1 MSNHIF
7 HYRLKKLKRAFLI
20 WITLIS
26 LLINL
31 WIDNIRFTIFQTNSH
46 EKSRVQIKRARGFTN
61 QLIELGSAFIKIGQL
76 LSARPDLIPN
86 TWIQEL
92 SKLQD
97 QVPNFSFTQV
107 EEIIRNELGSKFNEI
122 DQIICDP
129 VGSAS
134 LAQVHRA
141 TLKDCKKVVFKIKR
155 ARWFTNQLIELGS
168 AFIKIGQLLSARP
181 DLIPNTW
188 IQELSKLQDQVP
200 NFSFAQVEET
210 IRDELGSKFND
221 IDQIICDPVGSAS
234 LAQVHRATLKD
245 GKKVVF
251 KVQRPN
257 LKELFIIDLGI
268 MQQIAGLLQ
277 KNKNWS
283 RGRNWVEIAKECRKV
298 LMKELDFNCEAQ
310 YAARFRQ
317 QFLDDENVEVPEV
330 IWDMSSEKVLC
341 LSYVEGTKISDL
353 EKLKSQEIDLSKI
366 AEIGAISYL
375 KQLVN
380 YGFFHA
386 DPHPGN
392 LAVSSEGKLIFYDFG
407 MMGNISNNL
416 QTRLGGMVKAA
427 ALRDASSL
435 VSQLQQAG
443 LISKDIDVGP
453 VRRLVRLML
462 KEALTPP
469 FSPNIIEKLSG
480 DLYELVYETPFQLP
494 VDLIFVM
501 RALSTFEGVGRMLD
515 PGFNLVSVTKPY
527 LIELMTSNNQS
538 PNDLINQ
545 FGRQVGELG
554 SKAVG
559 IPKRIDES
567 LERLEQGDLQLQIR
581 MGESDRQ
588 FKKMFTAQKTL
599 GHSILIGSLSIASAL
614 LVTSKQNN
622 FALLPLLFA
631 IPISIDWIKCQLSM
645 RKGSRLEKLKR

>member
-1 MSNHIF
+1 MSYHIL

-31 WIDNIRFTIFQTNSH
+31 WIDNIRFTIFQTNSN
-46 EKSRVQIKRARGFTN
+46 EKSRVQIKRARWFTN
-61 QLIELGSAFIKIGQL
+61 QLIKLGSAFIKIGQL

-97 QVPNFSFTQV
+97 QVPNFSFLQV
-107 EEIIRNELGSKFNEI
+107 QDTIRDELGSKFNEI
-122 DQIICDP
+122 DQII
-129 VGSAS
+129 
-134 LAQVHRA
+134 R
-141 TLKDCKKVVFKIKR
+141 
-155 ARWFTNQLIELGS
+155 
-168 AFIKIGQLLSARP
+168 
-181 DLIPNTW
+181 
-188 IQELSKLQDQVP
+188 
-200 NFSFAQVEET
+200 
-210 IRDELGSKFND
+210 
-221 IDQIICDPVGSAS
+221 DPVGSAS

-257 LKELFIIDLGI
+257 LKGLFIIDLGI

-283 RGRNWVEIAKECRKV
+283 RGRNWVEIAKECKKV
-298 LMKELDFNCEAQ
+298 LLKELDFNCEAQ

-317 QFLDDENVEVPEV
+317 QFLDDENIEVPEV

-341 LSYVEGTKISDL
+341 LSYIEGTKISDL
-353 EKLKSQEIDLSKI
+353 KKLQNKGIDLPKI

-392 LAVSSEGKLIFYDFG
+392 LAVSNTGKLIFYDFG

-416 QTRLGGMVKAA
+416 QTSLGAMVKAA
-427 ALRDASSL
+427 ALRDASTL

-443 LISKDIDVGP
+443 LISKDIDIGP

-527 LIELMTSNNQS
+527 LIELMTSNNQT

-545 FGRQVGELG
+545 FGRQVGEIG

-614 LVTSKQNN
+614 LVTNKQNN
-622 FALLPLLFA
+622 FALLPLFFA
-631 IPISIDWIKCQLSM
+631 LPISIDWLKCQLSM
-645 RKGSRLEKLKR
+645 SKGSRLEKLKR

>member
-1 MSNHIF
+1 MKNSLLNIDHRKF
-7 HYRLKKLKRAFLI
+7 KRGFLI
-20 WITLIS
+20 WRTLI
-26 LLINL
+26 LLFLNL
-31 WIDNIRFTIFQTNSH
+31 WFDNLRFTLFQTKINKKDKIQS
-46 EKSRVQIKRARGFTN
+46 KRAKWFTN
-61 QLIELGSAFIKIGQL
+61 QLISLGSAFIKIGQL
-76 LSARPDLIPN
+76 LSARPDLIPK

-97 QVPNFSFTQV
+97 QVPQFPFAKV
-107 EEIIRNELGSKFNEI
+107 EETIRKELGDKFSEI
-122 DQIICDP
+122 NQISFDP

-141 TLKDCKKVVFKIKR
+141 TLK
-155 ARWFTNQLIELGS
+155 N
-168 AFIKIGQLLSARP
+168 
-181 DLIPNTW
+181 
-188 IQELSKLQDQVP
+188 
-200 NFSFAQVEET
+200 
-210 IRDELGSKFND
+210 
-221 IDQIICDPVGSAS
+221 
-234 LAQVHRATLKD
+234 
-245 GKKVVF
+245 GKEVVF
-251 KVQRPN
+251 KVQRPY
-257 LKELFIIDLGI
+257 LKELFIVDLGI
-268 MQQIAGLLQ
+268 MQQIASLLQ

-283 RGRNWVEIAKECRKV
+283 RGRDWVAIAKECRKV

-317 QFLDDENVEVPEV
+317 QFLDDENVQVPEV

-341 LSYVEGTKISDL
+341 LSYLEGTKINDL
-353 EKLKSQEIDLSKI
+353 EKLKSKNLDLSKI

-392 LAVSSEGKLIFYDFG
+392 LAVSNAGQLIFYDFG

-416 QTRLGGMVKAA
+416 QIRLGGMVKAA

-469 FSPNIIEKLSG
+469 FSSNIMEKLSG

-501 RALSTFEGVGRMLD
+501 RAMSTFEGVGRMLD
-515 PGFNLVSVTKPY
+515 PEFNLVSVTKPY
-527 LIELMTSNNQS
+527 LIELMTTNNQS

-614 LVTSKQNN
+614 LVTNKQNN
-622 FALLPLLFA
+622 FALLPLVFA
-631 IPISIDWIKCQLSM
+631 MPITIDWIKCQLSM
-645 RKGSRLEKLKR
+645 RKGTRLEKLQR

>member
-1 MSNHIF
+1 MIIH
-7 HYRLKKLKRAFLI
+7 KLKSRIKKVKRGFLI
-20 WITLIS
+20 WRVLI
-26 LLINL
+26 LLLLNL
-31 WIDNIRFTIFQTNSH
+31 WIDSLIFQIFPTN
-46 EKSRVQIKRARGFTN
+46 KDKKNKVQEQRARWFTN
-61 QLIELGSAFIKIGQL
+61 QLIKLGSAFIKIGQL

-97 QVPNFSFTQV
+97 QVPQFSYTKV
-107 EEIIRNELGSKFNEI
+107 EEIIKKELGQKFAEI
-122 DQIICDP
+122 EEINPIP
-129 VGSAS
+129 IGSAS
-134 LAQVHRA
+134 LAQVHKA
-141 TLKDCKKVVFKIKR
+141 ILK
-155 ARWFTNQLIELGS
+155 N
-168 AFIKIGQLLSARP
+168 
-181 DLIPNTW
+181 
-188 IQELSKLQDQVP
+188 
-200 NFSFAQVEET
+200 
-210 IRDELGSKFND
+210 
-221 IDQIICDPVGSAS
+221 
-234 LAQVHRATLKD
+234 
-245 GKKVVF
+245 GKQVVF

-257 LKELFIIDLGI
+257 LKNLFTIDLSI
-268 MQQIAGLLQ
+268 MQQIASVLQ

-283 RGRNWVEIAKECRKV
+283 RGRNWVAIAKECRKV
-298 LMKELDFNCEAQ
+298 LMKELDFRCEAQ

-317 QFLDDENVEVPEV
+317 QFLEDDNVDVPEV
-330 IWDMSSEKVLC
+330 IWDLSCERVLC
-341 LSYVEGTKISDL
+341 LSYLEGTKISDI
-353 EKLKSQEIDLSKI
+353 EKLNAKNIELPKI

-392 LAVSSEGKLIFYDFG
+392 LAVSDSGKLIFYDFG
-407 MMGNISNNL
+407 MMGNISDNL
-416 QTRLGGMVKAA
+416 QLSIGSMVKSA

-435 VSQLQQAG
+435 VTQLQQAG
-443 LISKDIDVGP
+443 LISKNIDVGP

-515 PGFNLVSVTKPY
+515 PSFNLVSITKPY
-527 LIELMTSNNQS
+527 LIDLMTANNQT

-545 FGRQVGELG
+545 LGRQVGEIG

-567 LERLEQGDLQLQIR
+567 LERLEQGDLQLQVR

-588 FKKMFTAQKTL
+588 FKKMFTAQKSL
-599 GHSILIGSLSIASAL
+599 GHSILIGSLTIASAL
-614 LVTSKQNN
+614 LVTNNQNN
-622 FALLPLLFA
+622 IAILPLIFA
-631 IPISIDWIKCQLSM
+631 APISVDWIKCQLSM
-645 RKGSRLEKLKR
+645 RKGARIEKLKQ

>member
-1 MSNHIF
+1 MSYHIF

-26 LLINL
+26 LLTTL
-31 WIDNIRFTIFQTNSH
+31 WIDNIRFTIFQTKSN
-46 EKSRVQIKRARGFTN
+46 EKSKVQ
-61 QLIELGSAFIKIGQL
+61 
-76 LSARPDLIPN
+76 
-86 TWIQEL
+86 
-92 SKLQD
+92 
-97 QVPNFSFTQV
+97 
-107 EEIIRNELGSKFNEI
+107 
-122 DQIICDP
+122 
-129 VGSAS
+129 
-134 LAQVHRA
+134 
-141 TLKDCKKVVFKIKR
+141 IKR
-155 ARWFTNQLIELGS
+155 ARWFTNQLIKLGS

-210 IRDELGSKFND
+210 IRDELGSKFNE
-221 IDQIICDPVGSAS
+221 IDQIICNPVGSAS
-234 LAQVHRATLKD
+234 LAQVHRATLKN

-298 LMKELDFNCEAQ
+298 LLKELDFNCEAQ

-341 LSYVEGTKISDL
+341 LSYLEGTKISDL
-353 EKLKSQEIDLSKI
+353 EKLQSQEIDLPKI

-380 YGFFHA
+380 FGFFHA

-392 LAVSSEGKLIFYDFG
+392 LAVSNEGKLIFYDFG

-614 LVTSKQNN
+614 LVTNKQNN
-622 FALLPLLFA
+622 FALLPLFFA
-631 IPISIDWIKCQLSM
+631 LPISIDWIKCQLSM

>member
-1 MSNHIF
+1 MSYHIL
-7 HYRLKKLKRAFLI
+7 YYSLKKLKRSFLI

-31 WIDNIRFTIFQTNSH
+31 WIDNIRFTIFQNKNN
-46 EKSRVQIKRARGFTN
+46 EKSRVQ
-61 QLIELGSAFIKIGQL
+61 
-76 LSARPDLIPN
+76 
-86 TWIQEL
+86 
-92 SKLQD
+92 
-97 QVPNFSFTQV
+97 
-107 EEIIRNELGSKFNEI
+107 
-122 DQIICDP
+122 
-129 VGSAS
+129 
-134 LAQVHRA
+134 
-141 TLKDCKKVVFKIKR
+141 IKR
-155 ARWFTNQLIELGS
+155 ARWFTNQLIKLGS

-210 IRDELGSKFND
+210 IRNELGTKFNK

-341 LSYVEGTKISDL
+341 LSYLEGTKISDL

-614 LVTSKQNN
+614 LVTNKQNN
-622 FALLPLLFA
+622 FALLPLFFA
-631 IPISIDWIKCQLSM
+631 LPISIDWIKCQLSM

>member
-1 MSNHIF
+1 MKRNIIQNQI
-7 HYRLKKLKRAFLI
+7 KKIKRGFLI
-20 WITLIS
+20 WKTLII
-26 LLINL
+26 LLLNL
-31 WIDNIRFTIFQTNSH
+31 WFDNLLFSVFQT
-46 EKSRVQIKRARGFTN
+46 SRDKKNEIQIKRARWFTD
-61 QLIELGSAFIKIGQL
+61 QLIKLGSAFIKIGQL

-97 QVPNFSFTQV
+97 QVPQFSFMKV
-107 EEIIRNELGSKFNEI
+107 EETIKSELGRKFSEI
-122 DQIICDP
+122 NQIIEAP
-129 VGSAS
+129 IGSAS

-141 TLKDCKKVVFKIKR
+141 TLK
-155 ARWFTNQLIELGS
+155 N
-168 AFIKIGQLLSARP
+168 
-181 DLIPNTW
+181 
-188 IQELSKLQDQVP
+188 
-200 NFSFAQVEET
+200 
-210 IRDELGSKFND
+210 
-221 IDQIICDPVGSAS
+221 
-234 LAQVHRATLKD
+234 
-245 GKKVVF
+245 GKEVVF

-257 LKELFIIDLGI
+257 LKDLFIIDLNI
-268 MQQIAGLLQ
+268 MQQIAYLLQ

-317 QFLDDENVEVPEV
+317 QFLEDQNVEVPSV

-341 LSYVEGTKISDL
+341 LSYLEGTKISDL
-353 EKLKSQEIDLSKI
+353 SKLQTKNIDLPKI
-366 AEIGAISYL
+366 AEIGAVSYL

-380 YGFFHA
+380 FGFFHA

-392 LAVSSEGKLIFYDFG
+392 LAVSNDGKLIFYDFG
-407 MMGNISNNL
+407 MMGNISYNL
-416 QTRLGGMVKAA
+416 QTRLGAMVKAA
-427 ALRDASSL
+427 ALRDASEL
-435 VSQLQQAG
+435 VIQLQEAG
-443 LISKDIDVGP
+443 LISKDIEIGP

-501 RALSTFEGVGRMLD
+501 RALTTFEGVGRMLD

-527 LIELMTSNNQS
+527 LIALMTSNNQT

-614 LVTSKQNN
+614 LVTNKQDN
-622 FALLPLLFA
+622 FALLPLIFA
-631 IPISIDWIKCQLSM
+631 LPITIDWIKCQLVM
-645 RKGSRLEKLKR
+645 RKGSRLEKLKG

>member
-1 MSNHIF
+1 MSYHIL
-7 HYRLKKLKRAFLI
+7 HNRLRKFKRGYLI

-26 LLINL
+26 LLVNL
-31 WIDNIRFTIFQTNSH
+31 WLDNTRFKIFQTNND
-46 EKSRVQIKRARGFTN
+46 KRNKIQIKRARWFTN
-61 QLIELGSAFIKIGQL
+61 QLIKLGSAFIKIGQL

-97 QVPNFSFTQV
+97 QVPNFAFKQV
-107 EEIIRNELGSKFNEI
+107 EETIRKELGTKFGEI
-122 DQIICDP
+122 VQIISDP
-129 VGSAS
+129 IGSAS

-141 TLKDCKKVVFKIKR
+141 TLR
-155 ARWFTNQLIELGS
+155 
-168 AFIKIGQLLSARP
+168 
-181 DLIPNTW
+181 
-188 IQELSKLQDQVP
+188 
-200 NFSFAQVEET
+200 
-210 IRDELGSKFND
+210 
-221 IDQIICDPVGSAS
+221 
-234 LAQVHRATLKD
+234 D

-283 RGRNWVEIAKECRKV
+283 RGRNWVDISKECRKV

-341 LSYVEGTKISDL
+341 LSYLEGTKISDL
-353 EKLKSQEIDLSKI
+353 EKLKSQKIDLPKI

-392 LAVSSEGKLIFYDFG
+392 LAVSSTGKLIFYDFG

-416 QTRLGGMVKAA
+416 QTRLGAMVKAA

-443 LISKDIDVGP
+443 LISKDINIGP

-527 LIELMTSNNQS
+527 LIELMTSNNQN

-545 FGRQVGELG
+545 LGRQVGELG

-614 LVTSKQNN
+614 LVTNKQNN
-622 FALLPLLFA
+622 YALLPLLFA
-631 IPISIDWIKCQLSM
+631 LPISIDWIKCQLSM
-645 RKGSRLEKLKR
+645 SKGSRLEKLKR

>member
-1 MSNHIF
+1 MSN
-7 HYRLKKLKRAFLI
+7 KKLKNRIRKIKRGFLI
-20 WITLIS
+20 WRTLI
-26 LLINL
+26 LLLVNL
-31 WIDNIRFTIFQTNSH
+31 WLDNFIFNIFQSNSD
-46 EKSRVQIKRARGFTN
+46 KKNKVQ
-61 QLIELGSAFIKIGQL
+61 
-76 LSARPDLIPN
+76 
-86 TWIQEL
+86 
-92 SKLQD
+92 
-97 QVPNFSFTQV
+97 
-107 EEIIRNELGSKFNEI
+107 
-122 DQIICDP
+122 
-129 VGSAS
+129 
-134 LAQVHRA
+134 
-141 TLKDCKKVVFKIKR
+141 IKR

-200 NFSFAQVEET
+200 QFSFTKVEE
-210 IRDELGSKFND
+210 IIKQELGQKFLEIN
-221 IDQIICDPVGSAS
+221 QISSIPIGSAS
-234 LAQVHRATLKD
+234 LAQVHKGILKN
-245 GKKVVF
+245 GKEIVF

-257 LKELFIIDLGI
+257 LKNLFIIDLNI
-268 MQQIAGLLQ
+268 MQQIAFVLQ

-283 RGRNWVEIAKECRKV
+283 RGRNWVDIAKECKKV

-317 QFLDDENVEVPEV
+317 QFLDDENIEVPEV
-330 IWDMSSEKVLC
+330 IWDLSTEKVLC
-341 LSYVEGTKISDL
+341 LSYLEGTKISDVK
-353 EKLKSQEIDLSKI
+353 KLNSQNIDLPKI

-392 LAVSSEGKLIFYDFG
+392 LAVSNSGKLIFYDFG

-416 QTRLGGMVKAA
+416 QSSLGSMVQSA

-469 FSPNIIEKLSG
+469 FSSNIIEKLSG

-515 PGFNLVSVTKPY
+515 PGFNLVSITKPY
-527 LIELMTSNNQS
+527 LIDLMTSNNQT

-588 FKKMFTAQKTL
+588 FKKMFTAQKSL
-599 GHSILIGSLSIASAL
+599 GHSILIGSLTIASAL
-614 LVTSKQNN
+614 LVTNNQNN
-622 FALLPLLFA
+622 FAILPLIFA
-631 IPISIDWIKCQLSM
+631 APLSIDWIKCQLSM
-645 RKGSRLEKLKR
+645 RKGSRIEKLKQ

>member
-1 MSNHIF
+1 MSYHIL
-7 HYRLKKLKRAFLI
+7 HYRLKKLRRAFLI

-26 LLINL
+26 LLTIL
-31 WIDNIRFTIFQTNSH
+31 WIDNIRFTIFQTKSN
-46 EKSRVQIKRARGFTN
+46 EKIRVQIKRARWFTN
-61 QLIELGSAFIKIGQL
+61 QLIKLGSAFIIIGQL

-86 TWIQEL
+86 SWIQEL

-97 QVPNFSFTQV
+97 QVPKFSFALV
-107 EEIIRNELGSKFNEI
+107 EETIRKELGSKFNE
-122 DQIICDP
+122 
-129 VGSAS
+129 
-134 LAQVHRA
+134 
-141 TLKDCKKVVFKIKR
+141 
-155 ARWFTNQLIELGS
+155 
-168 AFIKIGQLLSARP
+168 
-181 DLIPNTW
+181 
-188 IQELSKLQDQVP
+188 
-200 NFSFAQVEET
+200 
-210 IRDELGSKFND
+210 

-614 LVTSKQNN
+614 LVTNKQNN
-622 FALLPLLFA
+622 FALLPLFFA
-631 IPISIDWIKCQLSM
+631 LPISIDWIKCQLSM

>member
-1 MSNHIF
+1 MNDH
-7 HYRLKKLKRAFLI
+7 KLKNRIKKIKRGYLI
-20 WITLIS
+20 WRILII

-31 WIDNIRFTIFQTNSH
+31 WLDNLRFKIFQT
-46 EKSRVQIKRARGFTN
+46 SRDKRNKLQIKRAKWFTN
-61 QLIELGSAFIKIGQL
+61 KLIELGSAFIKIGQL

-97 QVPNFSFTQV
+97 QVPQFSYTKV
-107 EEIIRNELGSKFNEI
+107 EEIIKKELGEQFSEI
-122 DQIICDP
+122 KHISATPI
-129 VGSAS
+129 GSAS
-134 LAQVHRA
+134 LAQVHKA
-141 TLKDCKKVVFKIKR
+141 NLK
-155 ARWFTNQLIELGS
+155 N
-168 AFIKIGQLLSARP
+168 
-181 DLIPNTW
+181 
-188 IQELSKLQDQVP
+188 
-200 NFSFAQVEET
+200 
-210 IRDELGSKFND
+210 
-221 IDQIICDPVGSAS
+221 
-234 LAQVHRATLKD
+234 
-245 GKKVVF
+245 GKEVVF

-257 LKELFIIDLGI
+257 LKNLFTIDLNI
-268 MQQIAGLLQ
+268 MQQIAFILQ
-277 KNKNWS
+277 QNKNWS
-283 RGRNWVEIAKECRKV
+283 RGRNWVDIAKECRKV
-298 LMKELDFNCEAQ
+298 LMKELDFKCEAQ
-310 YAARFRQ
+310 FAARFRQ
-317 QFLDDENVEVPEV
+317 QFIDDANIEVPEV
-330 IWDMSSEKVLC
+330 IWDFSSEKVLC
-341 LSYVEGTKISDL
+341 LSYLEGTKISDI
-353 EKLKSQEIDLSKI
+353 EKLKSKNIDLPKI

-392 LAVSSEGKLIFYDFG
+392 LAVSNSGKLIFYDFG

-416 QTRLGGMVKAA
+416 QVRLGSMVQSA

-435 VSQLQQAG
+435 VTQLQQAG

-469 FSPNIIEKLSG
+469 FSANIIEKLSG

-515 PGFNLVSVTKPY
+515 PGFNLVSITKPY
-527 LIELMTSNNQS
+527 LIDLMTSNNQS
-538 PNDLINQ
+538 PNDFINQ

-567 LERLEQGDLQLQIR
+567 LERLEQGDIQLQIR

-588 FKKMFTAQKTL
+588 FKKMFTAQKSL
-599 GHSILIGSLSIASAL
+599 GHSILIGSLTIASAL
-614 LVTSKQNN
+614 LVTNNQNN
-622 FALLPLLFA
+622 FAILPLIFA
-631 IPISIDWIKCQLSM
+631 APISIDWIKCQLNM
-645 RKGSRLEKLKR
+645 RKGSRIEKLKQ

>member
-1 MSNHIF
+1 MSNH
-7 HYRLKKLKRAFLI
+7 KLKNRIKKIKRGFLI
-20 WITLIS
+20 WRILI
-26 LLINL
+26 LLLVNL
-31 WIDNIRFTIFQTNSH
+31 WLDNLIFKIFRTNRD
-46 EKSRVQIKRARGFTN
+46 KKNKVQIKRA
-61 QLIELGSAFIKIGQL
+61 K
-76 LSARPDLIPN
+76 
-86 TWIQEL
+86 
-92 SKLQD
+92 
-97 QVPNFSFTQV
+97 
-107 EEIIRNELGSKFNEI
+107 
-122 DQIICDP
+122 
-129 VGSAS
+129 
-134 LAQVHRA
+134 
-141 TLKDCKKVVFKIKR
+141 
-155 ARWFTNQLIELGS
+155 WFTNQLIELGS

-200 NFSFAQVEET
+200 QFSYTKVEE
-210 IRDELGSKFND
+210 IIQKELGQKFSEIN
-221 IDQIICDPVGSAS
+221 QITSTPIGSAS
-234 LAQVHRATLKD
+234 LAQVHKATLKD
-245 GKKVVF
+245 GKEVVF

-257 LKELFIIDLGI
+257 LKNLFTIDLNI
-268 MQQIAGLLQ
+268 MQQIAFIIQ

-283 RGRNWVEIAKECRKV
+283 RGRNWVAIAKECRKV
-298 LMKELDFNCEAQ
+298 LMKELDFKCEAQ

-317 QFLDDENVEVPEV
+317 QFLDDENVEIPEV
-330 IWDMSSEKVLC
+330 IWNLSTERVLC
-341 LSYVEGTKISDL
+341 LSYLEGTKISDI
-353 EKLKSQEIDLSKI
+353 EKLKSKNIDLSKI
-366 AEIGAISYL
+366 AEIGAVSYL

-392 LAVSSEGKLIFYDFG
+392 LAVSNSGKLIFYDFG

-416 QTRLGGMVKAA
+416 QASLGSMVQSA

-435 VSQLQQAG
+435 VTQLQQAG

-515 PGFNLVSVTKPY
+515 PGFNLVSITKPY
-527 LIELMTSNNQS
+527 LIDLMTSNNQT

-588 FKKMFTAQKTL
+588 FKKMFTAQKSL
-599 GHSILIGSLSIASAL
+599 GHSILIGSLTIASAL
-614 LVTSKQNN
+614 LVTNNQNN
-622 FALLPLLFA
+622 FAVLPLIFA
-631 IPISIDWIKCQLSM
+631 APISLS
-645 RKGSRLEKLKR
+645 LIHI

>member
-1 MSNHIF
+1 MNYHIL
-7 HYRLKKLKRAFLI
+7 HYRLKNLKRGFLI
-20 WITLIS
+20 WISLIS

-31 WIDNIRFTIFQTNSH
+31 WLDNIRFKIFQTNSNQ
-46 EKSRVQIKRARGFTN
+46 KSRVQIKRAKWFTN
-61 QLIELGSAFIKIGQL
+61 QLIKLGSAFIKIGQL

-97 QVPNFSFTQV
+97 QVPNFSFEQV
-107 EEIIRNELGSKFNEI
+107 EK
-122 DQIICDP
+122 
-129 VGSAS
+129 
-134 LAQVHRA
+134 
-141 TLKDCKKVVFKIKR
+141 
-155 ARWFTNQLIELGS
+155 
-168 AFIKIGQLLSARP
+168 
-181 DLIPNTW
+181 
-188 IQELSKLQDQVP
+188 
-200 NFSFAQVEET
+200 T
-210 IRDELGSKFND
+210 IRDELGSKFIE

-245 GKKVVF
+245 GKEVVF

-317 QFLDDENVEVPEV
+317 QFLDDDNVEVPEV

-353 EKLKSQEIDLSKI
+353 KTLRSQKIDLPKI

-392 LAVSSEGKLIFYDFG
+392 LAVSNTGKLIFYDFG

-416 QTRLGGMVKAA
+416 QTRLGAMVKAA

-443 LISKDIDVGP
+443 LISKDIDIGP

-501 RALSTFEGVGRMLD
+501 RALSTFEGVGRILD
-515 PGFNLVSVTKPY
+515 PRFNLVSVTKPY
-527 LIELMTSNNQS
+527 LIELMTSNNQT

-614 LVTSKQNN
+614 LVTNKQNN
-622 FALLPLLFA
+622 FALLPLFFA
-631 IPISIDWIKCQLSM
+631 LPISIDWIKCQLSM

>member
-1 MSNHIF
+1 MSYHNIHF
-7 HYRLKKLKRAFLI
+7 GFKKLKRGLLI

-31 WIDNIRFTIFQTNSH
+31 WLDNTRFTIFQTKSSK
-46 EKSRVQIKRARGFTN
+46 KSRIQIKRAKWFTN
-61 QLIELGSAFIKIGQL
+61 QLIKLGSAFIKIGQL

-97 QVPNFSFTQV
+97 QVPNFSF
-107 EEIIRNELGSKFNEI
+107 E
-122 DQIICDP
+122 
-129 VGSAS
+129 
-134 LAQVHRA
+134 
-141 TLKDCKKVVFKIKR
+141 
-155 ARWFTNQLIELGS
+155 
-168 AFIKIGQLLSARP
+168 
-181 DLIPNTW
+181 
-188 IQELSKLQDQVP
+188 
-200 NFSFAQVEET
+200 QVEET
-210 IRDELGSKFND
+210 IRKELGSKAD
-221 IDQIICDPVGSAS
+221 EIDQIISEPVGSAS

-245 GKKVVF
+245 GKKVVL

-283 RGRNWVEIAKECRKV
+283 RGRNWVEIAKECKKV
-298 LMKELDFNCEAQ
+298 LLKELDFNSEAQ

-341 LSYVEGTKISDL
+341 LSYLEGTKISDL
-353 EKLKSQEIDLSKI
+353 EKLQSQEIDLPKI

-392 LAVSSEGKLIFYDFG
+392 LAVSNEGKLIFYDFG

-443 LISKDIDVGP
+443 LISKDIDIGP

-527 LIELMTSNNQS
+527 LIELMTSNNQT

-614 LVTSKQNN
+614 LVTNKQNN
-622 FALLPLLFA
+622 FALLPLFFA
-631 IPISIDWIKCQLSM
+631 LPISIDWLKCQLSM
-645 RKGSRLEKLKR
+645 SKGSRLEKLKR

>member
-1 MSNHIF
+1 MSFHIL

-31 WIDNIRFTIFQTNSH
+31 WIDNIRFTIFQTKSNK
-46 EKSRVQIKRARGFTN
+46 KSRVQ
-61 QLIELGSAFIKIGQL
+61 
-76 LSARPDLIPN
+76 
-86 TWIQEL
+86 
-92 SKLQD
+92 
-97 QVPNFSFTQV
+97 
-107 EEIIRNELGSKFNEI
+107 
-122 DQIICDP
+122 
-129 VGSAS
+129 
-134 LAQVHRA
+134 
-141 TLKDCKKVVFKIKR
+141 IKR
-155 ARWFTNQLIELGS
+155 ARWFTNQLIRLGS

-210 IRDELGSKFND
+210 IRDELGTKFNE
-221 IDQIICDPVGSAS
+221 IDQIISDPVGSAS

-268 MQQIAGLLQ
+268 MQHIAGLLQ

-317 QFLDDENVEVPEV
+317 QFLDDENVQVPEV

-341 LSYVEGTKISDL
+341 LSYLEGTKINDL
-353 EKLKSQEIDLSKI
+353 EKLKSKNFDLSKI

-392 LAVSSEGKLIFYDFG
+392 LAVSNAGQLIFYDFG

-416 QTRLGGMVKAA
+416 QIRLGGMVKAA

-469 FSPNIIEKLSG
+469 FSSNIMEKLSG

-501 RALSTFEGVGRMLD
+501 RAMSTFEGVGRMLD
-515 PGFNLVSVTKPY
+515 PEFNLVSVTKPY
-527 LIELMTSNNQS
+527 LIELMTTNNQT

-614 LVTSKQNN
+614 LVTNKQNN
-622 FALLPLLFA
+622 FALLPLVFA
-631 IPISIDWIKCQLSM
+631 MPITIDWIKCQLSM
-645 RKGSRLEKLKR
+645 RKGTRLEKLQR

>member
-1 MSNHIF
+1 MSYYIL

-31 WIDNIRFTIFQTNSH
+31 WIDNIRFTIFQT
-46 EKSRVQIKRARGFTN
+46 KSNKKISVQ
-61 QLIELGSAFIKIGQL
+61 
-76 LSARPDLIPN
+76 
-86 TWIQEL
+86 
-92 SKLQD
+92 
-97 QVPNFSFTQV
+97 
-107 EEIIRNELGSKFNEI
+107 
-122 DQIICDP
+122 
-129 VGSAS
+129 
-134 LAQVHRA
+134 
-141 TLKDCKKVVFKIKR
+141 IKR
-155 ARWFTNQLIELGS
+155 ARWFTNQLIKLGS

-210 IRDELGSKFND
+210 IREELRSKFNE

-283 RGRNWVEIAKECRKV
+283 RGRDWVEIAKECRKV

-317 QFLDDENVEVPEV
+317 QFLDDENVKVPEV
-330 IWDMSSEKVLC
+330 IWDMSCEKVLC
-341 LSYVEGTKISDL
+341 LSYLEGTKISDL
-353 EKLKSQEIDLSKI
+353 QKLQSQEIDLPKI

-392 LAVSSEGKLIFYDFG
+392 LAVSNSGKLIFYDFG
-407 MMGNISNNL
+407 MMGNISDKL
-416 QTRLGGMVKAA
+416 QARLGDMVKAA

-435 VSQLQQAG
+435 VHQLQKAG
-443 LISKDIDVGP
+443 LISENIEIGP

-527 LIELMTSNNQS
+527 LIELMTSNNQT

-614 LVTSKQNN
+614 LVTNKQNN
-622 FALLPLLFA
+622 FALLPLFFA
-631 IPISIDWIKCQLSM
+631 LPISIDWIKCQLSM

>member
-1 MSNHIF
+1 MSYHILN
-7 HYRLKKLKRAFLI
+7 YRLKKIKRAFLI
-20 WITLIS
+20 WKTLIS

-31 WIDNIRFTIFQTNSH
+31 WIDKIRFTIFQNNNN
-46 EKSRVQIKRARGFTN
+46 EKIRVQIKRARIFTN
-61 QLIELGSAFIKIGQL
+61 QLIKLGSAFIKIGQL

-107 EEIIRNELGSKFNEI
+107 EETIRNELGSKFNE
-122 DQIICDP
+122 
-129 VGSAS
+129 
-134 LAQVHRA
+134 
-141 TLKDCKKVVFKIKR
+141 
-155 ARWFTNQLIELGS
+155 
-168 AFIKIGQLLSARP
+168 
-181 DLIPNTW
+181 
-188 IQELSKLQDQVP
+188 
-200 NFSFAQVEET
+200 
-210 IRDELGSKFND
+210 

-614 LVTSKQNN
+614 LVTNKQNN
-622 FALLPLLFA
+622 FALLPLFFA
-631 IPISIDWIKCQLSM
+631 LPISIDWIKCQLIM

>member
-1 MSNHIF
+1 MNYHTPHDQF
-7 HYRLKKLKRAFLI
+7 KKLKRGFLI
-20 WITLIS
+20 WITLLS
-26 LLINL
+26 LLANL
-31 WIDNIRFTIFQTNSH
+31 WLDNIRFAIFKTNGN
-46 EKSRVQIKRARGFTN
+46 EKSKVQTKRAKWFTN
-61 QLIELGSAFIKIGQL
+61 QLIKLGSAFIKIGQL

-97 QVPNFSFTQV
+97 QVPNFSFEKVQET
-107 EEIIRNELGSKFNEI
+107 IRKELGSKFDEI
-122 DQIICDP
+122 DQIIDSP

-141 TLKDCKKVVFKIKR
+141 TLK
-155 ARWFTNQLIELGS
+155 N
-168 AFIKIGQLLSARP
+168 
-181 DLIPNTW
+181 
-188 IQELSKLQDQVP
+188 
-200 NFSFAQVEET
+200 
-210 IRDELGSKFND
+210 
-221 IDQIICDPVGSAS
+221 
-234 LAQVHRATLKD
+234 

-283 RGRNWVEIAKECRKV
+283 RGRNWVEIARECRKV
-298 LMKELDFNCEAQ
+298 LLKELDFNCEAQ

-341 LSYVEGTKISDL
+341 LSYLEGTKISDL
-353 EKLKSQEIDLSKI
+353 KKLQSQEIDLPKI

-392 LAVSSEGKLIFYDFG
+392 LAVSNKGKLIFYDFG

-416 QTRLGGMVKAA
+416 QIRLGSMVKAA
-427 ALRDASSL
+427 ALRDSSSL
-435 VSQLQQAG
+435 VNQLQEAG
-443 LISKDIDVGP
+443 LISKNIDIGP

-527 LIELMTSNNQS
+527 LIELMTSNNQT

-567 LERLEQGDLQLQIR
+567 LERLEQGDIQLQIR
-581 MGESDRQ
+581 MGESERQ
-588 FKKMFTAQKTL
+588 FRKMFTAQKTL

-614 LVTSKQNN
+614 LVTNKQNN
-622 FALLPLLFA
+622 FALLPLFFA
-631 IPISIDWIKCQLSM
+631 LPISFDWLRCQLSM
-645 RKGSRLEKLKR
+645 SKGSRLEKLKR

>member
-1 MSNHIF
+1 MSYHVL
-7 HYRLKKLKRAFLI
+7 HYLLKKLKRSFLI

-26 LLINL
+26 LLLNL
-31 WIDNIRFTIFQTNSH
+31 WIDNIRFTIFQTKNN
-46 EKSRVQIKRARGFTN
+46 EKSRVQ
-61 QLIELGSAFIKIGQL
+61 
-76 LSARPDLIPN
+76 
-86 TWIQEL
+86 
-92 SKLQD
+92 
-97 QVPNFSFTQV
+97 
-107 EEIIRNELGSKFNEI
+107 
-122 DQIICDP
+122 
-129 VGSAS
+129 
-134 LAQVHRA
+134 
-141 TLKDCKKVVFKIKR
+141 IKR
-155 ARWFTNQLIELGS
+155 ARWFTNQLIKLGS

-210 IRDELGSKFND
+210 IRNELGSKFNK

-443 LISKDIDVGP
+443 LISKDIDIGP

-614 LVTSKQNN
+614 LVTNKQNN
-622 FALLPLLFA
+622 FALLPLFFA
-631 IPISIDWIKCQLSM
+631 LPISIDWIKCQLSM

>member
-1 MSNHIF
+1 MSYHVL
-7 HYRLKKLKRAFLI
+7 HYRLKKLKRSFLI

-26 LLINL
+26 LLLNL
-31 WIDNIRFTIFQTNSH
+31 WIDNIRFTIFQTKNN
-46 EKSRVQIKRARGFTN
+46 EKSRVQIKRARWFTN
-61 QLIELGSAFIKIGQL
+61 QLIKLGSAFIKIGQL

-107 EEIIRNELGSKFNEI
+107 EETIREELGPKFNE
-122 DQIICDP
+122 
-129 VGSAS
+129 
-134 LAQVHRA
+134 
-141 TLKDCKKVVFKIKR
+141 
-155 ARWFTNQLIELGS
+155 
-168 AFIKIGQLLSARP
+168 
-181 DLIPNTW
+181 
-188 IQELSKLQDQVP
+188 
-200 NFSFAQVEET
+200 
-210 IRDELGSKFND
+210 

-380 YGFFHA
+380 YG
-386 DPHPGN
+386 
-392 LAVSSEGKLIFYDFG
+392 
-407 MMGNISNNL
+407 
-416 QTRLGGMVKAA
+416 
-427 ALRDASSL
+427 
-435 VSQLQQAG
+435 
-443 LISKDIDVGP
+443 
-453 VRRLVRLML
+453 
-462 KEALTPP
+462 
-469 FSPNIIEKLSG
+469 
-480 DLYELVYETPFQLP
+480 
-494 VDLIFVM
+494 
-501 RALSTFEGVGRMLD
+501 
-515 PGFNLVSVTKPY
+515 
-527 LIELMTSNNQS
+527 
-538 PNDLINQ
+538 
-545 FGRQVGELG
+545 
-554 SKAVG
+554 G
-559 IPKRIDES
+559 I
-567 LERLEQGDLQLQIR
+567 
-581 MGESDRQ
+581 
-588 FKKMFTAQKTL
+588 
-599 GHSILIGSLSIASAL
+599 
-614 LVTSKQNN
+614 
-622 FALLPLLFA
+622 
-631 IPISIDWIKCQLSM
+631 
-645 RKGSRLEKLKR
+645 

>member
-1 MSNHIF
+1 MSYHIL
-7 HYRLKKLKRAFLI
+7 HDYLKKLKRAYLI

-31 WIDNIRFTIFQTNSH
+31 WIDNIRFTIFQTKSS
-46 EKSRVQIKRARGFTN
+46 EKSRVQ
-61 QLIELGSAFIKIGQL
+61 
-76 LSARPDLIPN
+76 
-86 TWIQEL
+86 
-92 SKLQD
+92 
-97 QVPNFSFTQV
+97 
-107 EEIIRNELGSKFNEI
+107 
-122 DQIICDP
+122 
-129 VGSAS
+129 
-134 LAQVHRA
+134 
-141 TLKDCKKVVFKIKR
+141 IKR
-155 ARWFTNQLIELGS
+155 ARWFTNQLINLGS

-200 NFSFAQVEET
+200 NFSFAQIEET
-210 IRDELGSKFND
+210 IKEELGSKFNE
-221 IDQIICDPVGSAS
+221 IDQLICDPIGSAS

-257 LKELFIIDLGI
+257 LKELFITDLGI
-268 MQQIAGLLQ
+268 LQQIAGLLQ

-341 LSYVEGTKISDL
+341 LSYLEGTKISDL
-353 EKLKSQEIDLSKI
+353 EKLKSQKIDLPKI

-392 LAVSSEGKLIFYDFG
+392 LAVSNEGKLIFYDFG

-427 ALRDASSL
+427 ALRDPSSL

-443 LISKDIDVGP
+443 LIAKDIDVGP

-527 LIELMTSNNQS
+527 LIELMTSNNQT

-614 LVTSKQNN
+614 LVTNKQNN
-622 FALLPLLFA
+622 FALLPLFFA
-631 IPISIDWIKCQLSM
+631 LPISIDWIKCQLSM

>member
-1 MSNHIF
+1 MSYQIL
-7 HYRLKKLKRAFLI
+7 HYRLKQLKRAFLI

-31 WIDNIRFTIFQTNSH
+31 WIDNIRFTIFQTKRK
-46 EKSRVQIKRARGFTN
+46 EKSRVQIKRARWFTN
-61 QLIELGSAFIKIGQL
+61 QLIKLGSAFIKIGQL

-97 QVPNFSFTQV
+97 QVPNFSF
-107 EEIIRNELGSKFNEI
+107 E
-122 DQIICDP
+122 
-129 VGSAS
+129 
-134 LAQVHRA
+134 
-141 TLKDCKKVVFKIKR
+141 
-155 ARWFTNQLIELGS
+155 
-168 AFIKIGQLLSARP
+168 
-181 DLIPNTW
+181 
-188 IQELSKLQDQVP
+188 
-200 NFSFAQVEET
+200 QVEET
-210 IRDELGSKFND
+210 IREELGSKFYE
-221 IDQIICDPVGSAS
+221 IDQIIADPVGSAS

-330 IWDMSSEKVLC
+330 IWNMSSERVLC
-341 LSYVEGTKISDL
+341 LSYLEGTKISDL
-353 EKLKSQEIDLSKI
+353 EKLKLQEIDLPKI

-392 LAVSSEGKLIFYDFG
+392 LAVSKKGKLIFYDFG

-527 LIELMTSNNQS
+527 LIELMTSNNQT

-614 LVTSKQNN
+614 LVTNKQNN
-622 FALLPLLFA
+622 FALLPLFFA
-631 IPISIDWIKCQLSM
+631 LPISIDWIKCQLSM

>member
-1 MSNHIF
+1 MSFHIL
-7 HYRLKKLKRAFLI
+7 HYRFKKLKRAFLI

-31 WIDNIRFTIFQTNSH
+31 WIDNIRFTIFQAKKN
-46 EKSRVQIKRARGFTN
+46 EKSRVQIKRARCFTN
-61 QLIELGSAFIKIGQL
+61 QLIKLGSAFIKIGQL

-107 EEIIRNELGSKFNEI
+107 EETIRNELGSKFNE
-122 DQIICDP
+122 
-129 VGSAS
+129 
-134 LAQVHRA
+134 
-141 TLKDCKKVVFKIKR
+141 
-155 ARWFTNQLIELGS
+155 
-168 AFIKIGQLLSARP
+168 
-181 DLIPNTW
+181 
-188 IQELSKLQDQVP
+188 
-200 NFSFAQVEET
+200 
-210 IRDELGSKFND
+210 

-298 LMKELDFNCEAQ
+298 LMKELDFKCEAQ

-317 QFLDDENVEVPEV
+317 QFLDDENVQVPEV

-469 FSPNIIEKLSG
+469 FSPNIIERLSG

-614 LVTSKQNN
+614 LVTNKQNN
-622 FALLPLLFA
+622 FALLPLFFA
-631 IPISIDWIKCQLSM
+631 LPISIDWIKCQLSM

>member
-1 MSNHIF
+1 MSYHIL

-26 LLINL
+26 LLIIL
-31 WIDNIRFTIFQTNSH
+31 WIDNIRFTIFQTKSN
-46 EKSRVQIKRARGFTN
+46 EKSRVQIKRARWFTN
-61 QLIELGSAFIKIGQL
+61 QLIKLGSAFIKIGQL

-107 EEIIRNELGSKFNEI
+107 EETIRNELGSKFNE
-122 DQIICDP
+122 
-129 VGSAS
+129 
-134 LAQVHRA
+134 
-141 TLKDCKKVVFKIKR
+141 
-155 ARWFTNQLIELGS
+155 
-168 AFIKIGQLLSARP
+168 
-181 DLIPNTW
+181 
-188 IQELSKLQDQVP
+188 
-200 NFSFAQVEET
+200 
-210 IRDELGSKFND
+210 

-353 EKLKSQEIDLSKI
+353 EKLKSQEIDLPKI

-392 LAVSSEGKLIFYDFG
+392 LAVSNEGKLIFYDFG

-614 LVTSKQNN
+614 LVTNKQNN
-622 FALLPLLFA
+622 FALLPLFFA
-631 IPISIDWIKCQLSM
+631 LPISIDWIKCQLSM

>member
-1 MSNHIF
+1 MSYHNIDF
-7 HYRLKKLKRAFLI
+7 RLKRLKRGFLI

-31 WIDNIRFTIFQTNSH
+31 WLDNIRFTIFQTKSSK
-46 EKSRVQIKRARGFTN
+46 KSRVQIKRAKWFTN
-61 QLIELGSAFIKIGQL
+61 QLIKLGSAFIKIGQL

-97 QVPNFSFTQV
+97 QVPNFSFEQV
-107 EEIIRNELGSKFNEI
+107 EETIKKELGSKSDEI
-122 DQIICDP
+122 DQIISEP

-141 TLKDCKKVVFKIKR
+141 TLK
-155 ARWFTNQLIELGS
+155 N
-168 AFIKIGQLLSARP
+168 
-181 DLIPNTW
+181 
-188 IQELSKLQDQVP
+188 
-200 NFSFAQVEET
+200 
-210 IRDELGSKFND
+210 
-221 IDQIICDPVGSAS
+221 
-234 LAQVHRATLKD
+234 

-341 LSYVEGTKISDL
+341 LSYIEGTKISDL
-353 EKLKSQEIDLSKI
+353 KKLQNKGIDLPKI

-392 LAVSSEGKLIFYDFG
+392 LAVSNTGKLIFYDFG

-416 QTRLGGMVKAA
+416 QTSLGAMVKAA
-427 ALRDASSL
+427 ALRDASTL

-443 LISKDIDVGP
+443 LISKDIDIGP

-527 LIELMTSNNQS
+527 LIELMTSNNQT

-545 FGRQVGELG
+545 FGRQVGEIG

-614 LVTSKQNN
+614 LVTNKQNN
-622 FALLPLLFA
+622 FALLPLFFA
-631 IPISIDWIKCQLSM
+631 LPISIDWLKCQLSM
-645 RKGSRLEKLKR
+645 SKGSRLEKLKR

>member
-1 MSNHIF
+1 MSNSK
-7 HYRLKKLKRAFLI
+7 YKKRIKKIRRSFLI
-20 WITLIS
+20 WKTLI
-26 LLINL
+26 LLLVNL
-31 WIDNIRFTIFQTNSH
+31 WLDNLLLTLFGTSE
-46 EKSRVQIKRARGFTN
+46 EKKIKVQRKRAKWFTN
-61 QLIELGSAFIKIGQL
+61 QLINLGSAFIKIGQL

-97 QVPNFSFTQV
+97 QVPLFSFMKVQ
-107 EEIIRNELGSKFNEI
+107 EIIKNELKEKYSKINEI
-122 DQIICDP
+122 IPEP

-134 LAQVHRA
+134 LAQVHKA
-141 TLKDCKKVVFKIKR
+141 TLK
-155 ARWFTNQLIELGS
+155 N
-168 AFIKIGQLLSARP
+168 
-181 DLIPNTW
+181 
-188 IQELSKLQDQVP
+188 
-200 NFSFAQVEET
+200 
-210 IRDELGSKFND
+210 
-221 IDQIICDPVGSAS
+221 
-234 LAQVHRATLKD
+234 
-245 GKKVVF
+245 GKEVVF

-257 LKELFIIDLGI
+257 LKNLFIIDLNI
-268 MQQIAGLLQ
+268 MQQIAFLLQ

-283 RGRNWVEIAKECRKV
+283 KGKNWVEIAKECRKV

-310 YAARFRQ
+310 FAARFRQ
-317 QFLDDENVEVPEV
+317 QFLDDENVEVPAVVWEL
-330 IWDMSSEKVLC
+330 STEKVLC
-341 LSYVEGTKISDL
+341 LTYLKGTKISDI
-353 EKLKSQEIDLSKI
+353 EKLKSKNINLSKV
-366 AEIGAISYL
+366 AEIGALSYL

-392 LAVSSEGKLIFYDFG
+392 LAVSDTGKLIFYDFG
-407 MMGNISNNL
+407 MMGNISNKL
-416 QTRLGGMVKAA
+416 QKNIGSMVKSA
-427 ALRDASSL
+427 ALRDASAL
-435 VSQLQQAG
+435 VMQLQQAG
-443 LISKDIDVGP
+443 LISKNIDVGP

-462 KEALTPP
+462 REALTPP

-527 LIELMTSNNQS
+527 LIALMTSNNQS

-545 FGRQVGELG
+545 FGKQVGELS

-588 FKKMFTAQKTL
+588 FKKMFTAQKSL
-599 GHSILIGSLSIASAL
+599 GHSILIGSLTISSAL
-614 LVTSKQNN
+614 LVANQQNN
-622 FALLPLLFA
+622 IAVLPLIFA
-631 IPISIDWIKCQLSM
+631 VPISIDWFKCQFSM
-645 RKGSRLEKLKR
+645 RKGTRLEKLKK

>member
-1 MSNHIF
+1 MSYRIF
-7 HYRLKKLKRAFLI
+7 HYFLKKMKRAFLI

-26 LLINL
+26 LLTIL
-31 WIDNIRFTIFQTNSH
+31 WIDNIRFTIFQTKSN
-46 EKSRVQIKRARGFTN
+46 EKSRVQ
-61 QLIELGSAFIKIGQL
+61 
-76 LSARPDLIPN
+76 
-86 TWIQEL
+86 
-92 SKLQD
+92 
-97 QVPNFSFTQV
+97 
-107 EEIIRNELGSKFNEI
+107 
-122 DQIICDP
+122 
-129 VGSAS
+129 
-134 LAQVHRA
+134 
-141 TLKDCKKVVFKIKR
+141 IKR
-155 ARWFTNQLIELGS
+155 ARWFTNQLIKLGS

-210 IRDELGSKFND
+210 IRDELGSKFNE

-234 LAQVHRATLKD
+234 LAQVHRATLKN

-283 RGRNWVEIAKECRKV
+283 RGRNWVEIARECRKV

-341 LSYVEGTKISDL
+341 LSYLEGTKISDL
-353 EKLKSQEIDLSKI
+353 EKLQSQEIDLPKI

-392 LAVSSEGKLIFYDFG
+392 LAVSNEGKLIFYDFG

-435 VSQLQQAG
+435 VIQLQQAG

-527 LIELMTSNNQS
+527 LIELMTSNNQT

-614 LVTSKQNN
+614 LVTNKQNN
-622 FALLPLLFA
+622 FALLPLFFA
-631 IPISIDWIKCQLSM
+631 LPISIDWIKCQLSM
-645 RKGSRLEKLKR
+645 SKGSRLEKLKR

>member
-1 MSNHIF
+1 MSYQILN
-7 HYRLKKLKRAFLI
+7 YRLKKLKRGFLI

-31 WIDNIRFTIFQTNSH
+31 WLDNIRFTIFQTKSN
-46 EKSRVQIKRARGFTN
+46 EKSR
-61 QLIELGSAFIKIGQL
+61 
-76 LSARPDLIPN
+76 
-86 TWIQEL
+86 IQ
-92 SKLQD
+92 
-97 QVPNFSFTQV
+97 
-107 EEIIRNELGSKFNEI
+107 
-122 DQIICDP
+122 
-129 VGSAS
+129 
-134 LAQVHRA
+134 
-141 TLKDCKKVVFKIKR
+141 IKR
-155 ARWFTNQLIELGS
+155 ARWFTNQLIKLGS

-210 IRDELGSKFND
+210 IREELGSKFNE

-341 LSYVEGTKISDL
+341 LSYIEGTKISDL

-392 LAVSSEGKLIFYDFG
+392 LAVSNEGKLIFYDFG

-501 RALSTFEGVGRMLD
+501 RALSTFEGVGRMID
-515 PGFNLVSVTKPY
+515 PGFNLVSITKPY
-527 LIELMTSNNQS
+527 LLELMTSNNQT

-614 LVTSKQNN
+614 LVTNKQNN
-622 FALLPLLFA
+622 FALLPLFFA
-631 IPISIDWIKCQLSM
+631 LPISIDWLKCQLTM